1 MSEQPPDGAE
11 PDKAPPSPPSPP
23 PTPPSSVTPS
33 KSRGFPFI
41 AGLIAVVLSAVLVL
55 GVLKTGQVDKYLVGA
70 LVVLAL
76 AFSGYGGDRLLERY
90 FESKKGG

>member
-1 MSEQPPDGAE
+1 M
-11 PDKAPPSPPSPP
+11 
-23 PTPPSSVTPS
+23 TPS

-41 AGLIAVVLSAVLVL
+41 AGLIAVVLSIVLVIQVFQT
-55 GVLKTGQVDKYLVGA
+55 GVVDKYLVGA

-90 FESKKGG
+90 LESRRKE

>member
-1 MSEQPPDGAE
+1 MTSQPP
-11 PDKAPPSPPSPP
+11 PDPLA
-23 PTPPSSVTPS
+23 TPS

-41 AGLIAVVLSAVLVL
+41 AGLIAVVLSIVLLFQVY
-55 GVLKTGQVDKYLVGA
+55 KTGEVDKYLVGA

-90 FESKKGG
+90 FDSRVRE